1 MTKEIKT
8 GYGKQGVQG
17 AVGVARC
24 LGALSRKICVR
35 VACARAEL
43 KQGAY
48 ARMQWDCQKL
58 TVRTLFSVLPRSTY
72 QIKYTRTCLSMPA
85 LFSSVGVLSV
95 GPHPTTIS
103 NIAFLLPYCDGITTA
118 VHVTTPYEH
127 YPYTLSLYH
136 RHSLI
141 APHCTCPSRPGRAH
155 NIRPT
160 DRKYI

>member
-1 MTKEIKT
+1 MKEIKT

-24 LGALSRKICVR
+24 LGALIRTICVR

-48 ARMQWDCQKL
+48 ARMQWDCQEL
-58 TVRTLFSVLPRSTY
+58 TARTHFSVLPRSTY

-103 NIAFLLPYCDGITTA
+103 NIAFLLSYCDSVTTTD
-118 VHVTTPYEH
+118 HVTNPLRA
-127 YPYTLSLYH
+127 LSVHIVIL
-136 RHSLI
+136 SPPL
-141 APHCTCPSRPGRAH
+141 PHCACPSRAGKAH

-160 DRKYI
+160 DRK